1 MKKIAS
7 DIFRAIHEGKW
18 LSIEYKNKQ
27 GNVTNYW
34 IGIKKIHTANEMLTV
49 DGLNIASGEL
59 AELKLYYSSI
69 LKTTLMDG
77 SYYQTDANLIR
88 DIAEHPSRYAFLFQN
103 VTNLKLLNYYCMCN
117 RLDSTPYRKDYGL
130 IKSLDL
136 DIIGHLPYA
145 LSPEKFKAIVQN
157 YNAQSKS
164 ETVYQLGK
172 SIALCMNVCSIHT
185 KNGLYVLAYKKLLL
199 DVINK
204 SLKPDDTVT
213 ICSEFTI
220 DGCKLSIHSF
230 LDNDEI
236 NLLDN
241 FEKNAETIKD
251 AITNNCPE
259 YGGVDD
265 MPYIMTLQYDCK
277 LDLEREY
284 QGIMD
289 MYDAGKVTY
298 PIKAFFGDL
307 TSKPIRRKNY
317 PLAFYNNKTNL
328 DQLLVMHNGL
338 KYPVL
343 YVQGPPGSGKTNTI
357 LNTVVSAFFNGKTV
371 LISSYNNHPVNEIYS
386 KLSSM
391 KYRNNTIPFPVIRLG
406 NTKYVKKAVLQIK
419 KLYEQTASMKIYDS
433 SLIKRHDNEQQKNQ
447 ALSNLLHQ
455 YEKQLDLEERKGM
468 IETLLSSSTNMP
480 MMMNLQTVQL
490 QAVKNELDKIGTIQ
504 DEDVRNLINTDHENL
519 LLYLNFISA
528 KYIKHLSEPK
538 YKPLVDIL
546 YIEDEDERYKAFTKY
561 LSNDENMEKFIKVFP
576 VVITTNISAHK
587 LGEPKQYFD
596 MVIIDE
602 ASQCNT
608 AIALVPIIRGEQLLL
623 VGDPQQLR
631 PVILLDEKNN
641 LILKKKYNISDE
653 YDYREKSVY
662 QVFLAADSVSDEILL
677 SYHYRCHPK
686 IIEFNNKKYYNNKL
700 NIKSRTFD
708 DDPLE
713 FINCES
719 SLSGDKNTNESEV
732 QAILCYIKKHPN
744 RSIAVITPFVNQ
756 REALQAALLQNGF
769 SNIECGT
776 VHAFQG
782 DEKQEI
788 IFSLAVT
795 SKTSQKTYNW
805 LKNNKELINV
815 AVSRAQEKLIITGCM
830 DQILRLH
837 TPNQDDDLFELCNY
851 VRSNGKTVVTPK
863 EAKSRALGIKPYST
877 KTEEAFLE
885 NLNHAISTIGDAS
898 AKYTV
903 CKEVPISQ
911 VFKTTQGINDL
922 FFTGRFDYVVY
933 EKSGKVSYPLFAI
946 ELDGNEHDTDELI
959 KIRDEKKQKI
969 CNSHHFQLIRVPN
982 SYARRYNYAKDILTR
997 FFGKSI

>member
-480 MMMNLQTVQL
+480 MMMNLQTVRWRPSSLHFPGKSQECRCSPL
-490 QAVKNELDKIGTIQ
+490 QELQ
-504 DEDVRNLINTDHENL
+504 VRT
-519 LLYLNFISA
+519 
-528 KYIKHLSEPK
+528 
-538 YKPLVDIL
+538 
-546 YIEDEDERYKAFTKY
+546 
-561 LSNDENMEKFIKVFP
+561 
-576 VVITTNISAHK
+576 
-587 LGEPKQYFD
+587 
-596 MVIIDE
+596 
-602 ASQCNT
+602 
-608 AIALVPIIRGEQLLL
+608 
-623 VGDPQQLR
+623 LR
-631 PVILLDEKNN
+631 
-641 LILKKKYNISDE
+641 
-653 YDYREKSVY
+653 SVY
-662 QVFLAADSVSDEILL
+662 VDS
-677 SYHYRCHPK
+677 
-686 IIEFNNKKYYNNKL
+686 
-700 NIKSRTFD
+700 
-708 DDPLE
+708 
-713 FINCES
+713 
-719 SLSGDKNTNESEV
+719 
-732 QAILCYIKKHPN
+732 
-744 RSIAVITPFVNQ
+744 
-756 REALQAALLQNGF
+756 
-769 SNIECGT
+769 
-776 VHAFQG
+776 
-782 DEKQEI
+782 
-788 IFSLAVT
+788 AVT
-795 SKTSQKTYNW
+795 MRVLLT
-805 LKNNKELINV
+805 L
-815 AVSRAQEKLIITGCM
+815 CM
-830 DQILRLH
+830 W
-837 TPNQDDDLFELCNY
+837 
-851 VRSNGKTVVTPK
+851 STV
-863 EAKSRALGIKPYST
+863 
-877 KTEEAFLE
+877 
-885 NLNHAISTIGDAS
+885 
-898 AKYTV
+898 
-903 CKEVPISQ
+903 
-911 VFKTTQGINDL
+911 
-922 FFTGRFDYVVY
+922 
-933 EKSGKVSYPLFAI
+933 
-946 ELDGNEHDTDELI
+946 
-959 KIRDEKKQKI
+959 
-969 CNSHHFQLIRVPN
+969 
-982 SYARRYNYAKDILTR
+982 
-997 FFGKSI
+997 